1 MAGVAEDIYEDATQ
15 NTMKAI
21 GMDAVEDGTQKS
33 IAQTAEEYYQQGKL
47 IGAPISEEDAV
58 IKSATKVLRD
68 GGEISGNV
76 TNSTLTDMS
85 KEAEEQATKDEAA
98 DAAVKDGKQVARGIR
113 PVAKNALKYGNKVM
127 QGAMVVGLATGLLSM
142 AFSGPGEDVGG
153 GCTVQARDE
162 NDCDAIAT
170 YLGATDTPTF
180 EKGACRIS
188 GGMINAK
195 SCKNVRTSVFEG
207 GMCKVTGS
215 MMVDDRICFDP
226 KDPCPPSSNKC
237 IVCSHQTK
245 CPKGTTC
252 RSRVCEHLRNVA
264 ANGSLKKPLV
274 QAMYANNA
282 CNLINVTKQQCDRLG
297 VPEIVTVC
305 QYGKNPKT
313 LVPCKTDK
321 DCTAADNGKCVASY
335 SKGNKNP
342 AADCLNPT
350 KTCPLPIS
358 PEARWGT
365 ILWIVLGVLLLL
377 VAAFFVV
384 RRRSQ
389 K

>member
-1 MAGVAEDIYEDATQ
+1 MAEVGEDIFADATESA
-15 NTMKAI
+15 MKDI
-21 GMDAVEDGTQKS
+21 GMDAVEDGTQES
-33 IAQTAEEYYQQGKL
+33 IAQGAEKYYQQGRL
-47 IGAPISEEDAV
+47 IGNPISEEEAV
-58 IKSATKVLRD
+58 MKSATDVLRD
-68 GGEISGNV
+68 GGEISGDV
-76 TNSTLTDMS
+76 SEATLTDMS
-85 KEAEEQATKDEAA
+85 KEAGEQAEKDEAA
-98 DAAVKDGKQVARGIR
+98 EAAIKDGKQVARTSR
-113 PVAKNALKYGNKVM
+113 PLARNALKYANKAM
-127 QGAMVVGLATGLLSM
+127 QGVMLAGLATGLLGM

-180 EKGACRIS
+180 DKGACRIS
-188 GGMINAK
+188 GGMVTAK
-195 SCKNVRTSVFEG
+195 SCKSVRKSVYEG

-215 MMVDDRICFDP
+215 MIVDDRICFDP

-237 IVCSHQTK
+237 IACSHHTK
-245 CPKGTTC
+245 CPTGTTC

-274 QAMYANNA
+274 QAVYANNA

-305 QYGKNPKT
+305 QYGSNPKT

-321 DCTAADNGKCVASY
+321 DCTATDKGKCVASY
-335 SKGNKNP
+335 TKGNKNP

-365 ILWIVLGVLLLL
+365 ILWIVLGVLLL
-377 VAAFFVV
+377 VMAAFFVV
-384 RRRSQ
+384 RRMRR